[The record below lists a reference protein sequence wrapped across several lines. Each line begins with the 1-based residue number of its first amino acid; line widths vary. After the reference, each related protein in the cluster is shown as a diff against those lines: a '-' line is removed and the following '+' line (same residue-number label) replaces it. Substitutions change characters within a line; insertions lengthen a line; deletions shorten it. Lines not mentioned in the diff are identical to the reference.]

1 MPPKK
6 KTPASKSAAAAS
18 NGSASPALSA
28 VSGVSEDSV
37 ATLDAIEGLS
47 LQEEDAE
54 STASGTTAVSK
65 GKPAAKANGA
75 NGKAAR
81 AAKPS
86 KSAPKSKSAKDA
98 AAAALAP
105 EAVDSSVTGRT
116 ASGVL
121 TSHKDSRDIKIE
133 QASLSFH
140 SQVLLNDATLEF
152 NFGRRYGLIGP
163 NGCGKSTFLEAMAA
177 REFPIP
183 AHIDTYLLKE
193 EYAPTD
199 MTALDAVIEDARN
212 EIRRL
217 ETVMEDIM
225 AENPESPILE
235 DIFARIDLLDE
246 ATFEARAG
254 EILHGLGFTAETM
267 KKRTR
272 DLSGG
277 WRMRV
282 ALARALFVR
291 PTLLLLDQPTNH
303 LDLGACVWLEEYLA
317 RYDRIL
323 VVVSHSQDFMN
334 NVCTNIVRFLP
345 TKKQMA
351 YYSGNYDQYVKT
363 REELE
368 TNQMKQFE
376 RQQSEIKHMKE
387 FISSVGTYA
396 NLVRQAKSRQKILDK
411 MEAAGLV
418 EEVESDKQ
426 FKFRFE
432 NVGKLP
438 PPVLTFTNVSFSYTG
453 KKENDI
459 YRNLDFGVDMDSRV
473 ALVGPNGAGKS
484 TLLKIM
490 SGELNPQGGQVSRHT
505 SMKLVRYHQHAAD
518 QLDMNKTAI
527 EYLRDKF
534 VDHPRDIS
542 YWRQQVGRFGLTGNN
557 QTVEIRKLSDGL
569 RARIVFC
576 ELALSKP
583 HIILFD
589 EPTNALDIETIDSL
603 AEAIN
608 DWEGGVVLV
617 SHDFRLISQVAEQ
630 IIVCENRTCT
640 IWKGTILE
648 YKEKLKKSVQ
658 GDLHFA

>member
-6 KTPASKSAAAAS
+6 KTQTSKASAAA

-37 ATLDAIEGLS
+37 VTLDDKMNELS
-47 LQEEDAE
+47 LQGNDDAE
-54 STASGTTAVSK
+54 STTSAATAASK
-65 GKPAAKANGA
+65 GKPAAKANG
-75 NGKAAR
+75 KAAR
-81 AAKPS
+81 AS
-86 KSAPKSKSAKDA
+86 KTASKTSKKGGSAAPASA
-98 AAAALAP
+98 AAAAPA
-105 EAVDSSVTGRT
+105 EGTSDDSGRT
-116 ASGVL
+116 AAGVL

-140 SQVLLNDATLEF
+140 SQVLLTDAELEF

-163 NGCGKSTFLEAMAA
+163 NGCGKSTFLEAMAS

-183 AHIDTYLLKE
+183 VHIDTYLLKE
-193 EYAPTD
+193 EYPPTD
-199 MTALDAVIEDARN
+199 FAALDAVVNDAK
-212 EIRRL
+212 EEVRRL
-217 ETVMEDIM
+217 EAMMEEVMADD
-225 AENPESPILE
+225 PESPILE
-235 DIFARIDLLDE
+235 DIFARIDMLDE
-246 ATFEARAG
+246 STFEARAS
-254 EILHGLGFTAETM
+254 EILHGLGFTHETM
-267 KKRTR
+267 KKKTR

-282 ALARALFVR
+282 ALARALFIK

-303 LDLGACVWLEEYLA
+303 LDLGACVWLEEYLK

-334 NVCTNIVRFLP
+334 NVCTNIARFLP
-345 TKKQMA
+345 SKKKLA

-376 RQQSEIKHMKE
+376 RQQAEIKHMKE
-387 FISSVGTYA
+387 FIASVGTYA

-418 EEVESDKQ
+418 EEVEQEKS
-426 FKFRFE
+426 FRFRFE

-438 PPVLTFTNVSFSYTG
+438 PPVLTFTNVSFAYTG
-453 KKENDI
+453 KKEDDI

-518 QLDMNKTAI
+518 QLDMDKSAVD
-527 EYLRDKF
+527 YLRDKF
-534 VDHPRDIS
+534 VEHPRDIS
-542 YWRQQVGRFGLTGNN
+542 YWRQQIGKFGLTGNN
-557 QTVEIRKLSDGL
+557 QLCEIRKLSDGQ

-608 DWEGGVVLV
+608 DWDGGVVLV
-617 SHDFRLISQVAEQ
+617 SHDFRLIGQVAEQ
-630 IIVCENRTCT
+630 IIVCENRKCT
-640 IWKGTILE
+640 PWQGSILE
-648 YKEKLKKSVQ
+648 YKEKLKKEVQ
-658 GDLHFA
+658 ADLHFA